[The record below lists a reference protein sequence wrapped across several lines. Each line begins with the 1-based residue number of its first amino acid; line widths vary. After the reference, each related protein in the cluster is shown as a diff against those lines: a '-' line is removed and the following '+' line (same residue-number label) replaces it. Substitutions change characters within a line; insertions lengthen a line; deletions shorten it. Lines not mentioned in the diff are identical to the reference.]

1 MDDDG
6 LLSLLIGVG
15 VVYWIWQG
23 FLFIAPYLLVIF
35 VGAVLIGLLYLA
47 VVVYKK
53 KKRKTV
59 MKDLVVPDILYSE
72 IASNNG
78 DRSYIENFLIKHG
91 LKMRNNVT
99 EEELRGLKL
108 EIEKWTASKLATME
122 VERQRE
128 ILRILKND
136 SEIKNIELLKAQEAL
151 KEEVA
156 ERRLTERAIE
166 DEIKDRDR
174 RNKIGKD

>member
-1 MDDDG
+1 
-6 LLSLLIGVG
+6 
-15 VVYWIWQG
+15 
-23 FLFIAPYLLVIF
+23 
-35 VGAVLIGLLYLA
+35 
-47 VVVYKK
+47 
-53 KKRKTV
+53 